1 MAAELPSENI
11 YNILSRLPV
20 KSLARFQCVSKL
32 WCSYINNPYLETL
45 HAKRAVMND
54 DPMLISFHNLS
65 SKLPKD
71 SRSINYD
78 QFTIRFLEYKE
89 APRDAGIFTLEV
101 GKKTPV
107 IKLMCK
113 KEFFHGYV
121 ILCSCNGLL
130 YSTRT
135 IRGDSNLAVINP
147 LTKECCELPPI
158 YSTKSSRK
166 DSIELGFDDST
177 NTFKMVFIARKLRAM
192 VHVLGTD
199 SWRKIPQV
207 PASYITGEGVFAKG
221 SEHWLSE
228 DYRKV
233 SIGKQVISF
242 DMAKEEFGLINS
254 LDQIYSGMI
263 SKEQLVDL
271 HGELGYVYQISDHM
285 VEVWVLKEAGWV
297 MHCLFEKKPPLFR
310 DIVKVLGFWNE
321 RKDVL
326 MTVDGWH
333 MFVYNLY
340 DDSLHEVSSVG
351 LEEGHNHIDI
361 RMYRS
366 SLFSTRYSLF

>member
-1 MAAELPSENI
+1 MATELASENI

-78 QFTIRFLEYKE
+78 QFKE
-89 APRDAGIFTLEV
+89 APRDAGICTLEV
-101 GKKTPV
+101 RKKTPV
-107 IKLMCK
+107 IELMCN

-121 ILCSCNGLL
+121 IPGSCNGLL

-135 IRGDSNLAVINP
+135 ILDDTNLAVINP

-158 YSTKSSRK
+158 HSTKSSWK
-166 DSIELGFDDST
+166 DSIGLGFDDST
-177 NTFKMVFIARKLRAM
+177 NTFKMVFVARKLRAK

-271 HGELGYVYQISDHM
+271 HGELGYVYQISDHV

-297 MHCLFEKKPPLFR
+297 MHCLFEKKPPLPR
-310 DIVKVLGFWNE
+310 DIIKVLGFWNE
-321 RKDVL
+321 RKDIL

-333 MFVYNLY
+333 MFVYNLN
-340 DDSLHEVSSVG
+340 DDSLHEVSSDG
-351 LEEGHNHIDI
+351 LEEEGSNHIDIDI

>member
-1 MAAELPSENI
+1 MAAELASENI

-20 KSLARFQCVSKL
+20 KSLARFRCVSKL

-89 APRDAGIFTLEV
+89 APADEGICTLEV
-101 GKKTPV
+101 RKKTPV
-107 IKLMCK
+107 IELMCK
-113 KEFFHGYV
+113 KEFFHGYL
-121 ILCSCNGLL
+121 ILGSCNGLL

-135 IRGDSNLAVINP
+135 TLGDSNLAVINP
-147 LTKECCELPPI
+147 LTKECCELPPVN
-158 YSTKSSRK
+158 STKSYME
-166 DSIELGFDDST
+166 DSVGLGFDDST
-177 NTFKMVFIARKLRAM
+177 NTFKMVFIETKLRAK

-221 SEHWLSE
+221 SLHWLSE
-228 DYRKV
+228 DYRKI
-233 SIGKQVISF
+233 SLGKQVISF

-254 LDQIYSGMI
+254 PDQIYSGMI
-263 SKEQLVDL
+263 SKEQLVDI
-271 HGELGYVYQISDHM
+271 HGELGYVFQISDHM
-285 VEVWVLKEAGWV
+285 VEVWVLKETGWV
-297 MHCLFEKKPPLFR
+297 THCLFEKKSPLSR
-310 DIVKVLGFWNE
+310 DTVKVLGFWNK
-321 RKDVL
+321 RKDIL

-333 MFVYNLY
+333 MFVYNLN
-340 DDSLHEVSSVG
+340 DDSLHEVSSDG
-351 LEEGHNHIDI
+351 LEEE
-361 RMYRS
+361 
-366 SLFSTRYSLF
+366 